1 MPKAVSTTSINKV
14 LAASASKKV
23 GMSKSYVTRGYTK
36 LLKDKLPDNRYGS
49 IRIDRL
55 MSKQKLKLDKV
66 EEIIEV
72 GRKKGVFGEK
82 DSAKKLF
89 KEAQREEMRMAQE
102 EKKIIQTEKI
112 TAQAE
117 QKNSTA
123 NKPVAAQNQGVKKSL
138 PSDDKKANIDLAR
151 RKTEAAERLR
161 GAALRGKIGQVIEE
175 QNKFRKTWGKSAE
188 LTVTSRGGGRMATE
202 ERSGGLV
209 GHAVVEEEKGGSTSK
224 SEQKTGGNTPANQKS
239 GGHQGLELKGTAGI
253 DQLAHPQEI
262 SNKEFTGGVYHVKGL
277 DKAPANPP
285 EAPPVQKPSSASEDP
300 DEMNI

>member
-66 EEIIEV
+66 EEIIEA

-102 EKKIIQTEKI
+102 EKKIIQTEKK
-112 TAQAE
+112 QE
-117 QKNSTA
+117 
-123 NKPVAAQNQGVKKSL
+123 AAQKTVK
-138 PSDDKKANIDLAR
+138 PQDEKASNIAAAR
-151 RKTEAAERLR
+151 LKTKRMEYGREMRL
-161 GAALRGKIGQVIEE
+161 GGKIGQVIEE

-188 LTVTSRGGGRMATE
+188 LTVTSRGGMAIEGR
-202 ERSGGLV
+202 GG
-209 GHAVVEEEKGGSTSK
+209 TSIR
-224 SEQKTGGNTPANQKS
+224 QK
-239 GGHQGLELKGTAGI
+239 
-253 DQLAHPQEI
+253 
-262 SNKEFTGGVYHVKGL
+262 
-277 DKAPANPP
+277 
-285 EAPPVQKPSSASEDP
+285 
-300 DEMNI
+300 